1 MSDYVP
7 DISEELLA
15 GFVDEAPEYL
25 EILDNGLMALEQKA
39 QSGNGLITLDSPEDH
54 GRMNEMFRAAH
65 SFKGL
70 GAAMGFDKIRDLTH
84 VMETLF
90 DHLRMGKLALAD
102 QAVETLFK
110 VIDRLKALISELTN
124 PPDAPVEIE
133 DCVADLEAILRGESG
148 DAPAPT
154 QAEVEVATT
163 VEADESPRS
172 DAVTIDES
180 ADSKEIEKPQEVVP
194 ALGPDAAVLDNS
206 DLAHLFVDSTL
217 ETLDELNAALL
228 KLEETPGDIEAIND
242 VFRCAHNIK
251 GATGAAGCTALYRMT
266 HEMETV
272 LDLVRSHEL
281 ELSPELMQAIFAA
294 ADRVRADVNLINE
307 GRMDA
312 LSGENTVG
320 TFAAWMTGAAAP
332 KLATTTPVCE
342 TPKVEAPAVDTPV
355 AEKPA
360 EAVAIEPA
368 APSAAP
374 EAPVAESEGGDM
386 IVRVRFP
393 KGFAEAEV
401 QAYLIFNKLGE
412 FGDVLSTT
420 PDVEA
425 LDGSSPLEDVCYYVN
440 VNATPAEIE
449 DVLRTYSVE
458 SVKAAYGDAPAAPGT
473 AAVPMSAPAPAPA
486 APKTETPAA
495 KKPATPQTPSAP
507 APTQAVR
514 PAAPTKAPTGDAP
527 ARNEPARVAAK
538 PSETIRV
545 DLERL
550 DQLMNL
556 GGELV
561 INKARLTQIHGR
573 FDPLFHGQ
581 NLAYLVDD
589 MSDRVQRLSAAIES
603 EAETGVHSRRMAD
616 IEEALNTFASGFAT
630 IRGAVDQFQDARGA
644 MNDFSEALHALNRV
658 SEGIQ
663 KGIMETR
670 MVSVGPLFQ
679 RFRRVVR
686 DISKAT
692 GKNVNLV
699 LRGEQTELDKR
710 MIDELGDPLTHMI
723 RNSVDHGIESPEE
736 RRAAGK
742 PATAEVVLNA
752 FHRGRHICIEV
763 RDDGKGVN
771 IPRVKEK
778 ILEREMATPAEVER
792 MSDKEVVQ
800 YIFKPGF
807 STAEKVTDLSGRG
820 MGMDIVMNKLEQ
832 INGTVEVESV
842 TGQGT
847 VVTIKLPL
855 TLAIITAILAK
866 IGQYVYAIPLD
877 AVAEIITASRSE
889 IQFIQ
894 KKRVVRVRER
904 VIPVAFFEQMFA
916 VGDSALR
923 TRARQEETLTL
934 VILEMQN
941 ERVGLVVDEL
951 IGQEDVVIKS
961 IAENYRNVPGIT
973 GASIMGDGRVSLILD
988 VAGMM
993 TMFAERSDAAIEA
1006 EEGAG
1011 SSSPNVTVP
1020 APQRADRPLAGAPD
1034 TVSKTTNNLKSNG
1047 RQAETTE
1054 RELAHVG

>member
-1 MSDYVP
+1 VSDYVP

-39 QSGNGLITLDSPEDH
+39 QAGNGLITLDSPEDH
-54 GRMNEMFRAAH
+54 SRMNEMFRAAH

-90 DHLRMGKLALAD
+90 DQLRMGKLALAD
-102 QAVETLFK
+102 DAVEILFK
-110 VIDRLKALISELTN
+110 VIDRLKALISELTA
-124 PPDAPVEIE
+124 PPDAPVEIA
-133 DCVADLEAILRGESG
+133 DCVDALEAILRGESKTG
-148 DAPAPT
+148 AAGSATPPTEVMDTVNADTLPQDVTPDADTAPIA
-154 QAEVEVATT
+154 QAPVVE
-163 VEADESPRS
+163 E
-172 DAVTIDES
+172 
-180 ADSKEIEKPQEVVP
+180 VP
-194 ALGPDAAVLDNS
+194 ALGPDAAVLDNA
-206 DLAHLFVDSTL
+206 DLAHLFVDSTI

-228 KLEETPGDIEAIND
+228 KLEETPNDSEAIND

-281 ELSPELMQAIFAA
+281 ELSGELMQAIFAA
-294 ADRVRADVNLINE
+294 ADRVRADVTLIKNNDMTSLT
-307 GRMDA
+307 GR
-312 LSGENTVG
+312 GTVG
-320 TFAAWMTGAAAP
+320 IFSTWLAAP
-332 KLATTTPVCE
+332 GAGPASGSGASAAPVATP
-342 TPKVEAPAVDTPV
+342 VEAPAEIPV
-355 AEKPA
+355 A
-360 EAVAIEPA
+360 A
-368 APSAAP
+368 APPPSDP
-374 EAPVAESEGGDM
+374 MTTSGFDGGDM
-386 IVRVRFP
+386 VVFVRFP
-393 KGFAEAEV
+393 RDFIEAEV
-401 QAYLIFNKLGE
+401 QAYLIKNKLEEVGE
-412 FGDVLSTT
+412 VLSTT
-420 PDVEA
+420 PDVDA
-425 LDGSSPLEDVCYYVN
+425 LDGTSTLEEIRYFIHA
-440 VNATPAEIE
+440 NAQPEAIE
-449 DVLRTYSVE
+449 AVIRAYSVE
-458 SVKAAYGDAPAAPGT
+458 SVRIQPGHEVDAAT
-473 AAVPMSAPAPAPA
+473 NEPAPA
-486 APKTETPAA
+486 AAPVAAPAMSAPTPT
-495 KKPATPQTPSAP
+495 ATAP
-507 APTQAVR
+507 APTQ
-514 PAAPTKAPTGDAP
+514 PAATKPPAPAAKAPAGRAAAAP
-527 ARNEPARVAAK
+527 APAKEPPRPAAK

-581 NLAYLVDD
+581 NLGYLVND
-589 MSDRVQRLSAAIES
+589 MSERVHRLSNIVEN
-603 EAETGVHSRRMAD
+603 EAESNRSSRRFMEIEDSIHSLAD
-616 IEEALNTFASGFAT
+616 GFST
-630 IRGAVDQFQDARGA
+630 IRDAIDQFQEARTA

-723 RNSVDHGIESPEE
+723 RNSVDHGIETPEE
-736 RRAAGK
+736 RAKTGK

-752 FHRGRHICIEV
+752 YHRGRHICIEV

-778 ILEREMATPAEVER
+778 ILERELATQAEVER
-792 MSDKEVVQ
+792 MSDKEIVQ

-807 STAEKVTDLSGRG
+807 STAEQVTDLSGRG
-820 MGMDIVMNKLEQ
+820 MGMDIVLNKLEQ
-832 INGTVEVESV
+832 INGAVEVESV

-866 IGQYVYAIPLD
+866 IGDYVYAIPLD
-877 AVAEIITASRSE
+877 AVAEIITAAQSD
-889 IQFIQ
+889 IQYIQ

-916 VGDSALR
+916 VGGNSLR
-923 TRARQEETLTL
+923 TRARNDESVTL

-961 IAENYRNVPGIT
+961 IAENYRNVSGIT

-988 VAGMM
+988 VASMM
-993 TMFAERSDAAIEA
+993 TMFAERSDALIQAEFAAASRVDSSAIDDDDA
-1006 EEGAG
+1006 
-1011 SSSPNVTVP
+1011 P
-1020 APQRADRPLAGAPD
+1020 APAHAGTIGEGETPANA
-1034 TVSKTTNNLKSNG
+1034 K
-1047 RQAETTE
+1047 AESAIARKPATGGTSATDNK
-1054 RELAHVG
+1054 RELVNVG